1 MVFFVFYCCFVNFI
15 NFVCG
20 IVCGMANYKLDNM
33 KAKKPTIG
41 LFLETRE
48 PKEDQ
53 TYPLKIRVTWQR
65 QRKYF
70 AVKNADIE
78 TMLKRNL
85 CAEFIYSGK
94 GDFSVSKEVFQK
106 TTGAKPRGKFA
117 SLKRV
122 FDELVEDAKEKAGKI
137 EPFNFDTFSG
147 LYADPARLNDSRD
160 IFATFIEY
168 INQLKNEGR
177 IRTAVSYGCT
187 LSSLQKFYTKEVLPF
202 EKITKEFL
210 LDYSRWMTEHGRG
223 DTTIGIYARQL
234 RTIFNK
240 RPEGLNHLPKPFGE
254 KGFQI
259 PTSAGRKI
267 ALRIDELKK
276 VFEYQPEP
284 GTPQEKYLDFW
295 RLQYLMSGINITDL
309 LSLRFVNIQGNFI
322 VFERAKTKRTRKKSE
337 PIRIPIN
344 DKINQLITKY
354 AQKRNNEKTLVF
366 PILTDKM
373 TPEERDA
380 KIQYFA
386 KAITKTIKK
395 IATKLEI
402 DPEIAAKLTSY
413 SSRHSYASTLMKK
426 GAPIAFISK
435 QLGHSSME
443 VTSNYLSSF
452 EDEDLKEWQ
461 GKLTE
466 F

>member
-1 MVFFVFYCCFVNFI
+1 
-15 NFVCG
+15 
-20 IVCGMANYKLDNM
+20 MANYKLDNM

-53 TYPLKIRVTWQR
+53 TFPVKIRVTWQR

-78 TMLKRNL
+78 PLLKRNL

-106 TTGAKPRGKFA
+106 ATGAKPRGKYA
-117 SLKRV
+117 SLKKV
-122 FDELVEDAKEKAGKI
+122 FDELVEDAKEKADKI

-147 LYADPARLNDSRD
+147 LYADPSTMTDNRD
-160 IFATFIEY
+160 VFKTFNQY
-168 INQLKNEGR
+168 INQLKHEGR
-177 IRTAVSYGCT
+177 IRTAYSYGCT
-187 LSSLQKFYTKEVLPF
+187 LSSLKKFYTKEVLPF

-210 LDYSRWMTEHGRG
+210 NDYSRWMTENGKS

-267 ALRIDELKK
+267 ALQIDDLKK
-276 VFEYQPEP
+276 VFEFEPEP
-284 GTPQEKYLDFW
+284 GTPDAKYLDFW
-295 RLQYLMSGINITDL
+295 KLQYLLSGVNITDL
-309 LSLRFVNIQGNFI
+309 CLLRYSNIQGNFI
-322 VFERAKTKRTRKKSE
+322 VFERHKTKRTRKKSE
-337 PIRIPIN
+337 LIRIPIN
-344 DKINQLITKY
+344 DKIRELIEKY
-354 AQKRNNEKTLVF
+354 SQKRNNEKTLVF
-366 PILTDKM
+366 PVLTDKM

-380 KIQYFA
+380 KIQYLA
-386 KAITKTIKK
+386 KAISKTIKR
-395 IATKLEI
+395 IALKLGI
-402 DPEIAAKLTSY
+402 DPDIAAKLTSY
-413 SSRHSYASTLMKK
+413 SSRHSYASMLMKK

-452 EDEDLKEWQ
+452 EDTHLQQWQ
-461 GKLTE
+461 NKLTE

>member
-1 MVFFVFYCCFVNFI
+1 
-15 NFVCG
+15 
-20 IVCGMANYKLDNM
+20 M
-33 KAKKPTIG
+33 KTFKPTISI
-41 LFLETRE
+41 FLTTWEQ
-48 PKEDQ
+48 KEDG
-53 TYPLKIRVTWQR
+53 TYPVKIRVTYKKKR
-65 QRKYF
+65 RYF
-70 AVKNADIE
+70 AIQKEKINKLLEEANIE
-78 TMLKRNL
+78 
-85 CAEFIYSGK
+85 EFIYKGI
-94 GDFSVSKEVFQK
+94 GDFAINKETFEK
-106 TTGAKPRGKFA
+106 AIGNKPRGKFG
-117 SLKRV
+117 LLRDV
-122 FDELVEDAKEKAGKI
+122 FTAIEKKAKNIANEMVV
-137 EPFNFDTFSG
+137 FNFDTFGNLFNNVKPDKSS
-147 LYADPARLNDSRD
+147 DV
-160 IFATFIEY
+160 FVTFTEY
-168 INQLKNEGR
+168 INQLRHESR

-187 LSSLQKFYTKEVLPF
+187 LASLKKFYEKDKLPF
-202 EKITKEFL
+202 ERITKEFL
-210 LDYSRWMTEHGRG
+210 NDYSKWMTDNGKS

-254 KGFQI
+254 MGFQI

-276 VFEYQPEP
+276 VFEFEPEP
-284 GTPQEKYLDFW
+284 GTPDEKYLDFW
-295 RLQYLMSGINITDL
+295 KLQYLLSGVNVTDL
-309 LSLRFVNIQGNFI
+309 CLMRYANIQNNFF
-322 VFERAKTKRTRKKSE
+322 VFERHKTKRTRKKSE

-344 DKINQLITKY
+344 DKINELIIKY
-354 AQKRNNEKTLVF
+354 KQKRNNEKTLVF

-386 KAITKTIKK
+386 KAISKTIRKV
-395 IATKLEI
+395 ATKLEI

-413 SSRHSYASTLMKK
+413 SSRHSYASMLMKK

-435 QLGHSSME
+435 QLGHSNME

-461 GKLTE
+461 EKLTD